1 MKIFITG
8 GAGYIGSVLAG
19 QLLSRGDD
27 VTVFDDLWFGGDSVI
42 ALMQSDRFR
51 LIKGDIC
58 SENNLATIMR
68 TADCVVHLA
77 ALVGF
82 PACEKGGRD
91 YARRINVQGTQN
103 VCQAAN
109 KAGVKRLIFASSYSN
124 YGESQQGEL
133 VTETSPLQPKSI
145 YAETKI
151 EAERYLLCQ
160 DFPDLTAP
168 TCLRL
173 ATVFGLSPRTR
184 FDLIVNQFVLDAITK
199 GVAEIYQV
207 DFKRSFVH
215 VRDVARAIVAI
226 MDAPVEMVRNQV
238 FNVGSESC
246 NISKQKLVELIK
258 LYIPDL
264 KVIYRDISFASD
276 MRSIHVSF
284 EKIRR
289 TLGFEAKISIAQ
301 GIEELLWAIQN
312 KVISDPLN
320 DRYRNHPAI
329 LV

>member
-19 QLLSRGDD
+19 QLLSRGDE

-42 ALMQSDRFR
+42 PLMQSDRFR

-58 SENNLATIMR
+58 TETRLASIMS

-77 ALVGF
+77 AIVGF
-82 PACEKGGRD
+82 PACDKVGRD
-91 YARRINVQGTQN
+91 HAWRINVQGTQN
-103 VCQAAN
+103 VWQAAN
-109 KAGVKRLIFASSYSN
+109 KAGVKRFIFASSYSN

-151 EAERYLLCQ
+151 EAEKYLLSRGSS
-160 DFPDLTAP
+160 DITAP

-184 FDLIVNQFVLDAITK
+184 FDLIINQFVLDALTK
-199 GVAEIYQV
+199 GVLEIYQT

-215 VRDVARAIVAI
+215 VRDVARAIAAMLDSPI
-226 MDAPVEMVRNQV
+226 EMVRNQV

-246 NISKQKLVELIK
+246 NISKQKLVEMIK
-258 LYIPDL
+258 LSIPKL
-264 KVIYRDISFASD
+264 NVLYRDVSFAGD

-289 TLGFEAKISIAQ
+289 TLAFEAKTSVAE
-301 GIEELLWAIQN
+301 GIEELIGAIQN
-312 KVISDPLN
+312 GVIADPHN
-320 DRYRNHPAI
+320 NRYRNHPTI

>member
-42 ALMQSDRFR
+42 PLMQSDRFR

-91 YARRINVQGTQN
+91 YARHINVEGTQN

-124 YGESQQGEL
+124 YGESQKGEL

-160 DFPDLTAP
+160 DFTDITAP

-184 FDLIVNQFVLDAITK
+184 FDLIVNQFVLDAISK
-199 GVAEIYQV
+199 GVTEIYQV

-215 VRDVARAIVAI
+215 VRDVARAIVTI
-226 MDAPVEMVRNQV
+226 MDAPIEMVQNQV

-246 NISKQKLVELIK
+246 NISKQQLVELIK

-264 KVIYRDISFASD
+264 KVIYRDISFAAD

>member
-1 MKIFITG
+1 M
-8 GAGYIGSVLAG
+8 S
-19 QLLSRGDD
+19 
-27 VTVFDDLWFGGDSVI
+27 
-42 ALMQSDRFR
+42 
-51 LIKGDIC
+51 
-58 SENNLATIMR
+58 

-77 ALVGF
+77 AIVGF
-82 PACEKGGRD
+82 PACDKVGRD
-91 YARRINVQGTQN
+91 YAWRINVQGTQN
-103 VCQAAN
+103 VWQAAN
-109 KAGVKRLIFASSYSN
+109 KAGVKRFIFASSYSN

-151 EAERYLLCQ
+151 EAEKYLLCRGSS
-160 DFPDLTAP
+160 DITAP

-184 FDLIVNQFVLDAITK
+184 FDLIINQFVLDALTK
-199 GVAEIYQV
+199 GVLEIYQT

-215 VRDVARAIVAI
+215 VRDVARAIAAM
-226 MDAPVEMVRNQV
+226 MDAPIEMVRNQV

-246 NISKQKLVELIK
+246 NISKQKLVEMIK
-258 LYIPDL
+258 LSIPKL
-264 KVIYRDISFASD
+264 NVIYRDVSFAGD

-289 TLGFEAKISIAQ
+289 TLAFEAKTSVAE
-301 GIEELLWAIQN
+301 GIEELIGAIQN
-312 KVISDPLN
+312 GVIADPHN
-320 DRYRNHPAI
+320 NRYRNHPTI